1 MAHQFPVAV
10 RWDGST
16 AAGYRAYSRTHVSA
30 ADGIPDLTV
39 SADRHFRGDPAFHN
53 PEQLLVIAAASC
65 QLLSF
70 LALAANRGID
80 VLDYSD
86 EAVGT
91 MTPSR
96 GPMSVERIEL
106 RPRITVTGGQ
116 DGGTDTAAV
125 LALVEQAHRE
135 CFIANSLRS
144 EIVITPSVTVSGV
157 TGSGVTAARDDVS

>member
-1 MAHQFPVAV
+1 MAHEFPVSV

-16 AAGYRAYSRTHVSA
+16 GNGYRGYSRTHVGTA
-30 ADGIPDLTV
+30 EGTPDLTV

-53 PEQLLVIAAASC
+53 PEQLLVMAAASC

-80 VLDYSD
+80 VLHYSD
-86 EAVGT
+86 DAVGT

-96 GPMSVERIEL
+96 GPMSIERIEL
-106 RPRITVTGGQ
+106 RPRITVAAGP
-116 DGGTDTAAV
+116 DGSTDTAAV
-125 LALVEQAHRE
+125 LALVEQAHRD

-144 EIVITPSVTVSGV
+144 EIEIVASVTV
-157 TGSGVTAARDDVS
+157 TAPDGAAVSRPVRSR